1 MSTQRKRYSAEFKA
15 RVALDAVKGLKTVNE
30 LASTYGVH
38 PTQITHWKHQ
48 LQKEV
53 PDIFSA
59 RRDKRQHDQEAF
71 QAQLYQQI
79 GQLKVELDWLKKK
92 RDLPPEAK
100 RALIEAAH
108 PQISIA
114 RQCDLV
120 GLPRSTYY
128 YHTQGESAE
137 NLTLMRLL
145 DQQYTDTPYYGIRRM
160 TAWLRSQGYAV
171 NHKRVARLLHTMG
184 LETI

>member
-92 RDLPPEAK
+92 LDLPPEAK
-100 RALIEAAH
+100 RELIEAAH

-128 YHTQGESAE
+128 YFRPTFLVVAPAHGTVEASS
-137 NLTLMRLL
+137 
-145 DQQYTDTPYYGIRRM
+145 IRRVDVEGGA
-160 TAWLRSQGYAV
+160 TGAFVS
-171 NHKRVARLLHTMG
+171 
-184 LETI
+184 E